1 MLAPLQRQLALFM
14 ARLTFQ
20 PQHLLLGCLSVFS
33 EDRFGLTTITSEFHM
48 VPSFS
53 QSFRVTL
60 ASFVLGNLVLSVS
73 FASVVLAECSSDFG
87 NVDHLDYCNNNWLSA
102 VHF

>member
-1 MLAPLQRQLALFM
+1 
-14 ARLTFQ
+14 
-20 PQHLLLGCLSVFS
+20 
-33 EDRFGLTTITSEFHM
+33 M

-87 NVDHLDYCNNNWLSA
+87 NVDHLDYCNVYWLSIA
-102 VHF
+102 HFLVYVYSQRWLKYAQFEDQLNIKTTIHAQSSAFKKAQLQLTAQQ